1 MKRKLLAAAVA
12 AALAIG
18 VASSP
23 THAYVE
29 VPYALGRLVQE
40 STNIVLMKVEKV
52 DTERNLII
60 YRKVKDLKGTH
71 PSDVIKH
78 NIGKAGFHPR
88 EWQIVMATQQ
98 VGKHAIFMHNGAA
111 SETCIENYW
120 YQAYPGEWWAMS
132 HSEPFLLRSF
142 AGKPEKLADIITQ
155 MLQGKEVITTAMVDG
170 DKNAIQMRTA
180 KIHRMKASLKIQD
193 YDPKRDFVGFG
204 GDEFRKL
211 AGNPGFSAYGALTRT
226 DPAWGVVKA
235 DVNGDGQDDLC
246 TFGEDRVALL
256 LSAGNLMEEATLPNV
271 TGGAR
276 SAAFGDYNGDGKVDL
291 LLATPT
297 GPRLLANQGNGSFTD
312 VSAALP
318 QERYYNLTSAQFIDA
333 DADGKLDVLLANGF
347 CGMRLYR
354 NTASSA
360 VASAAPPQPRVGK
373 WQYIGPF
380 DNADGVA
387 GFSTVYPPE
396 QEQDLKK
403 TYKGKANADVA
414 WKEANFTDGQVNSF
428 LPLFPK
434 PEQQAGSV
442 IYLYR
447 EIDLGG
453 AAELPVSFGSD
464 DGLAVW
470 LNGEKIVSDPA
481 ARAAGPDQ
489 ALVTLKLK
497 PGVNKLLVKVT
508 QGNGDWGFYFAPRAT
523 PTAVLPKQF
532 EDVSD
537 SVGLG
542 LAGVGGSVKGDR
554 IVVADFNKDGRQD
567 FLYCAGT
574 GILALSTPK
583 GFVETKDAGLSF
595 KPGNRI
601 APAAGDFDG
610 DGLVDLAI
618 PQPDGVK
625 LFKNTGGQFTDV
637 SAQSPDLAIPGA
649 TTALFSDF
657 NATGKQD
664 LLIGVL
670 KAPNRYLKNNGNG
683 TFADA
688 SESIGLAGKTYNTRG
703 LAVFDMNKDGV
714 PDLALNNEGSEP
726 CILIGNP
733 ARTARK

>member
-1 MKRKLLAAAVA
+1 MKRKMLAAAVA
-12 AALAIG
+12 VALGLG
-18 VASSP
+18 VLTS
-23 THAYVE
+23 TTQAYVE

-52 DTERNLII
+52 DAERNLVI
-60 YRKVKDLKGTH
+60 YRKVKDLKGVH

-88 EWQIVMATQQ
+88 EWQITMATLAP
-98 VGKHAIFMHNGAA
+98 GKMALFMHNGAA
-111 SETCIENYW
+111 SETCIDNYW
-120 YQAYPGEWWAMS
+120 YQAYPGDWWAMS
-132 HSEPFLLRSF
+132 HAEPFLLRSF
-142 AGKPEKLADIITQ
+142 AGKPEKLADLVTQ
-155 MLQGKEVITTAMVDG
+155 MLQGKEVVTTCMVDG
-170 DKNAIQMRTA
+170 DKNAIQLRTA
-180 KIHRMKASLKIQD
+180 KLQRMKASLKIQD
-193 YDPKRDFVGFG
+193 YDPKRDFLGFG
-204 GDEFRKL
+204 GDDFRKL
-211 AGNPGFSAYGALTRT
+211 AGNPGFAAYGAMART
-226 DPAWGVVKA
+226 DPGAWGVVKA
-235 DVNGDGQDDLC
+235 DVNGDGQEDLC

-256 LSAGNLMEEATLPNV
+256 LSAGNLMEEAALPL

-276 SAAFGDYNGDGKVDL
+276 SACFGDYNGDGKLDL

-297 GPRLLANQGNGSFTD
+297 GPKLFANAGSGSFTD

-347 CGMRLYR
+347 CGLRLYR

-360 VASAAPPQPRVGK
+360 AAAATPPKPKIGP

-403 TYKGKANADVA
+403 TYKGKGSAQVA
-414 WKEANFTDGQVNSF
+414 WKEGKFPDGQVNSF

-442 IYLYR
+442 VYLYR

-453 AAELPVSFGSD
+453 AAELPVSLGSD

-470 LNGEKIVSDPA
+470 LNGEKIVSDNA

-497 PGVNKLLVKVT
+497 PGVNKLLMKVT
-508 QGNGDWGFYFAPRAT
+508 QGNGEWGFYFAPKAT

-537 SVGLG
+537 SIGLG
-542 LAGVGGSVKGDR
+542 LAGVGSTVKGDR
-554 IVVADFNKDGRQD
+554 ILVADFNKDGRTD

-574 GILALSTPK
+574 GVLAMNTPK
-583 GFVETKDAGLSF
+583 GFVESKAAGLSF
-595 KPGNRI
+595 KAGNRI

-618 PQPDGVK
+618 PQPDGVR

-649 TTALFSDF
+649 TSVLFSDF

-664 LLIGVL
+664 LLVGVM

-688 SESIGLAGKTYNTRG
+688 SEAVGLAGKIYNTRG

-726 CILIGNP
+726 CILIGNL
-733 ARTARK
+733 ARTAKK